1 MEKKTYSDCL
11 ICKQQRIYPMQSA
24 YMQCAYM
31 QSFVEAHFLFPPRRV
46 MGGRGRERLNIDPG
60 TSVAES
66 EPILFGRRRLQG
78 TVFGSSFFLQVINKC
93 LNFYDSFF

>member
-1 MEKKTYSDCL
+1 MEKNTYGTYSDCL
-11 ICKQQRIYPMQSA
+11 ICKQQRIYPMQS
-24 YMQCAYM
+24 AYM

-78 TVFGSSFFLQVINKC
+78 TVFGSSFFFTSYQQMFKFL
-93 LNFYDSFF
+93 

>member
-11 ICKQQRIYPMQSA
+11 ICKQQRIYPMQS
-24 YMQCAYM
+24 AYM

-66 EPILFGRRRLQG
+66 QPILFGRRRLQHLQG
-78 TVFGSSFFLQVINKC
+78 TVVGSSFFYKLSTNV
-93 LNFYDSFF
+93 

>member
-11 ICKQQRIYPMQSA
+11 ICKQQRIYPMQS
-24 YMQCAYM
+24 AYM

-66 EPILFGRRRLQG
+66 QPILFGRRRLQG
-78 TVFGSSFFLQVINKC
+78 TVFGSSFFFTSYQQMFKFL
-93 LNFYDSFF
+93 